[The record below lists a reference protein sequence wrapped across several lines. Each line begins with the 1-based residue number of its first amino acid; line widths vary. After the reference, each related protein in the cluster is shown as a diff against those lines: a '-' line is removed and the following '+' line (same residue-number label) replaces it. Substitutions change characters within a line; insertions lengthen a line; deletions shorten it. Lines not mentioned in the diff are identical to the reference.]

1 LVVAPSPQLIPAL
14 RQVNGQIDREL
25 QIGETREKIRFTSK
39 RVKTE
44 NGSYYQLTKESWID
58 EMMKEY
64 DRWLKNQDPKT
75 IPT

>member
-1 LVVAPSPQLIPAL
+1 
-14 RQVNGQIDREL
+14 L

-64 DRWLKNQDPKT
+64 DRCLKNQDPKT